1 MRPTENAKHSC
12 YPSESFNGFRTRLH
26 SFHFQRGRVRWFALV
41 FLLLLL
47 GGGFIAAL
55 AWKDYRRFVDAPLNL
70 PAAQNIEFA
79 RGTPFKDLVRQL
91 RRDNI
96 SNGSPFYWKLLSREL
111 KVASRLQAGEY
122 ALTTGLTPR
131 GLIEMMAAGKVIQHH
146 FTIVD
151 GWTFRQLR
159 LALAE
164 ESGLQ
169 QTLPG
174 KGETTIASALGL
186 GDSKPEGWFLPE
198 TYAWVKGDSDQTIL
212 ERAHAAMKKTLDHL
226 WPQRDPAVPLKSPY
240 EALILASI
248 IERETAIGD
257 ERAQIAGVFAR
268 RLQLG
273 IRLQT
278 DPTVVYGLGEQYDG
292 NIRRRD
298 LEADTPYNTYTRDGL
313 PPTPIAL
320 PGLPAIEAALHPAAG
335 NALYFVAL
343 GDGSGRHE
351 FSATLAEHNLAVAR
365 FLVRRRQR

>member
-1 MRPTENAKHSC
+1 MS
-12 YPSESFNGFRTRLH
+12 LH
-26 SFHFQRGRVRWFALV
+26 SIHRQSGRVRWFTLLFLMLV
-41 FLLLLL
+41 GSASVL
-47 GGGFIAAL
+47 AAL

-70 PAAQNIEFA
+70 PSAQIIEFS
-79 RGTPFKDLVRQL
+79 RGTAFKELVRQL
-91 RRDNI
+91 RREGITD
-96 SNGSPFYWKLLSREL
+96 GSPFYWKLLSREM

-122 ALTTGLTPR
+122 RLTMGLTPR
-131 GLIEMMAAGKVIQHH
+131 GLIDLMASGKVIQHH

-159 LALAE
+159 LALAQE
-164 ESGLQ
+164 QGLR

-174 KGETTIASALGL
+174 KGETTIAVELGL

-198 TYAWVKGDSDQTIL
+198 TYAWVKGESDIDL
-212 ERAHAAMKKTLDHL
+212 LKRAHLAMNSALDHL
-226 WPQRDPAVPLKSPY
+226 WPQRDPAIPLDTPY

-248 IERETAIGD
+248 IEKETGIGE
-257 ERAQIAGVFAR
+257 ERAQIAGVFTR
-268 RLQLG
+268 RLQIG
-273 IRLQT
+273 MRLQT

-298 LEADTPYNTYTRDGL
+298 LDTDTPYNTYTRDGL

-320 PGLPAIEAALHPAAG
+320 PGLPALEAALHPAGG

-351 FSATLAEHNLAVAR
+351 FSATLAEHNRAVSQYLA
-365 FLVRRRQR
+365 RRRKP

>member
-1 MRPTENAKHSC
+1 M
-12 YPSESFNGFRTRLH
+12 
-26 SFHFQRGRVRWFALV
+26 RWFTVL
-41 FLLLLL
+41 FLLFFASA
-47 GGGFIAAL
+47 GVVAAL
-55 AWKDYRRFVDAPLNL
+55 AWKDYRHFVDAPLNL
-70 PAAQNIEFA
+70 PVAQNIEFA
-79 RGTPFKDLVRQL
+79 RGTPFKELVRQL
-91 RRDNI
+91 RRSDI
-96 SNGSPFYWKLLSREL
+96 THGSPFYWKLLSREM

-122 ALTTGLTPR
+122 ALNTGLTPR

-164 ESGLQ
+164 ETGLQ

-174 KGETTIASALGL
+174 KGETSIASALGL
-186 GDSKPEGWFLPE
+186 GDNKPEGWFLPE
-198 TYAWVKGDSDQTIL
+198 TYAWVKGDSDQVIL
-212 ERAHAAMKKTLDHL
+212 ERAYAAMKKTIDRL
-226 WPQRDPAVPLKSPY
+226 WPQRDPAIPLKSPY

-248 IERETAIGD
+248 IEKETGIGE
-257 ERAQIAGVFAR
+257 ERAQIAGVFTR
-268 RLQLG
+268 RLQIG

-298 LEADTPYNTYTRDGL
+298 LETDTPYNTYTRDGL

-320 PGLPAIEAALHPAAG
+320 PGLPALEAALHPAGG

-351 FSATLAEHNLAVAR
+351 FTATLADHNRAVAR
-365 FLVRRRQR
+365 FLIRRRQP